1 MKILI
6 TLTAVLFLLAVS
18 STALAGMRPSFD
30 PEGCSW
36 RATDIVIVTEGSQI
50 DGNFKVIQGKHI

>member
-6 TLTAVLFLLAVS
+6 TLTSVLFLLAVS

-30 PEGCSW
+30 PEGCKSSFVPAY
-36 RATDIVIVTEGSQI
+36 ATYRTITYY
-50 DGNFKVIQGKHI
+50 